1 VLDLA
6 FRPDPTRSEPVYRQL
21 ADHLAALIAA
31 ERLARGE
38 RVPPTRDLAHALGLS
53 RNTVAR
59 AYEWL
64 VGAGWLGAHVGRG
77 TFVVGP
83 PRTRARRNRAPRPVA
98 LVQPAFAWPAL
109 FASRV
114 RALRVPFPLRMP
126 SEDRIR
132 FDFRPGRVDVH
143 GLPIADLQGAWQRAV
158 GRVREHGNDV
168 DLFGWQPLRAAI
180 ARSLAGRGIAKSA
193 DDVLVTAGAQQALDL
208 VARALVEPGDL
219 VAVEDPGYFLAALAF
234 RSAGASIVGVGV
246 DREGLRVDELARVV
260 RTRRVK
266 LAYVTPSAQVPTG
279 VALSR
284 ARRDALLDLADR
296 AQMPILED
304 DYDCELRADAPLEP
318 ALAALDGGDRVIYA
332 GTFSK
337 ALFPGLRIGYVVGAP
352 PLLRALAT
360 LRLASIF
367 QPSLLDQVAL
377 AELLARDS
385 LERHVRRVRKRYAE
399 RRQALAEALR
409 AELPGITRFDEPR
422 GGSSIWVELS
432 GAIDGDALAVAAA
445 ERGIAY
451 GDGAV
456 HRVEGDGPPALVLS
470 FVAQAPDAI
479 RAGVA
484 ELAAIVKRLGA
495 KRAHA
500 ETRRR
505 R

>member
-38 RVPPTRDLAHALGLS
+38 RVPPTRDLARSLGLS

-64 VGAGWLGAHVGRG
+64 VEAGWLGAHVGRG

-83 PRTRARRNRAPRPVA
+83 PRARARRHRDSRPVA
-98 LVQPAFAWPAL
+98 LVQSAFAWPAL

-114 RALRVPFPLRMP
+114 RAPRVPFPLRMP
-126 SEDRIR
+126 REDAIR
-132 FDFRPGRVDVH
+132 FDFRPGRVDTQ
-143 GLPIADLQGAWQRAV
+143 GLPVADLQGAWQRAV
-158 GRVREHGNDV
+158 GRVREDGNDL
-168 DLFGWQPLRAAI
+168 DLLGWRPLRAAI

-193 DDVLVTAGAQQALDL
+193 DEILVTAGVQQALDL
-208 VARALVEPGDL
+208 VARALVEPGDF

-234 RSAGASIVGVGV
+234 RSAGASVVGIGV
-246 DREGLRVDELARVV
+246 DAEGLRVDELARVV

-279 VALSR
+279 VVLSR
-284 ARRDALLDLADR
+284 ARREALLDLADR

-318 ALAALDGGDRVIYA
+318 ALAALDGGDRVVYA

-352 PLLRALAT
+352 PLLRALAMLRIAST
-360 LRLASIF
+360 L
-367 QPSLLDQVAL
+367 QPSLLDQMAL

-399 RRQALAEALR
+399 RRRALADALR
-409 AELPGITRFDEPR
+409 SELPGVARFQEPR
-422 GGSSIWVELS
+422 GGSGIWVELPA
-432 GAIDGDALAVAAA
+432 AIDVDALGVAAA

-451 GDGAV
+451 GEGAA
-456 HRVEGDGPPALVLS
+456 HRIEGDGPPALVLS
-470 FVAQAPDAI
+470 FVGQPPDAI

-484 ELAAIVKRLGA
+484 ELAELVKRQGA
-495 KRAHA
+495 RHA
-500 ETRRR
+500 QAEGRRR